1 METQAVISCK
11 NIEKKYKNFKLKV
24 DKVDFPKGF
33 ATALIGE
40 NGAGKT
46 TLLEL
51 IAGLRLDHEG
61 EISYFGKYSEKDR
74 EEDPV
79 VKNSIGY
86 TGTGNYFM
94 PGWNLKQTKEVQ
106 ELLFDGF
113 DGDKYDEILKELAF
127 SADNKTDAN
136 KKVNSLSDGNKTK
149 LMLAGVLSRNTELL
163 LMDEP
168 ASALD
173 PLMREKLCEI
183 IREYLA
189 EAEGEKSV
197 IFSTHNIADME
208 NVTDY
213 AVIVE
218 NGEIA
223 EQGFVEDL
231 KEKYTYVKGDKK
243 DEELG
248 KKYMYDMTTNNY
260 GFEGLC
266 LSDDLDKLA
275 GADIITETPTLT
287 QLSVGI
293 MRANT
298 RLKLA

>member
-11 NIEKKYKNFKLKV
+11 NIEKKYKNFELKV

-86 TGTGNYFM
+86 TGTGDYYV
-94 PGWNLKQTKEVQ
+94 PSWSLRQVRDAQ
-106 ELLFDGF
+106 EILFDDF
-113 DGDKYDEILKELAF
+113 DVHKYDELLGDLAL
-127 SADNKTDAN
+127 SDSDSN
-136 KKVNSLSDGNKTK
+136 KKVNSLSDGNRVK
-149 LMLAGVLSRNTELL
+149 LMLAGVFARNTDLL

-168 ASALD
+168 ASPLD
-173 PLMREKLCEI
+173 PLMRERLCSM
-183 IREYLA
+183 IREYLSS
-189 EAEGEKSV
+189 EEGEKSV

-208 NVTDY
+208 NITDY

-218 NGEIA
+218 NGTIA
-223 EQGFVEDL
+223 EQGFVEEL
-231 KEKYTYVKGDKK
+231 KEKYTYVKGDKE
-243 DEELG
+243 DEDAARP
-248 KKYMYDMTTNNY
+248 YFYDMTTNSF

-266 LSDDLDKLA
+266 LSENLDKLA
-275 GADIITETPTLT
+275 GLDIITETPSLT

-293 MRANT
+293 MRANS
-298 RLKLA
+298 RLARR